1 MIVWIA
7 SCKHV
12 PLVLPNIVQ
21 PETREGGWGDNVT
34 LYNEPPRC
42 HSYLRSQTNQ
52 TTYISLAPST
62 SSSQPG
68 LKWNFSW
75 GQSKSAF
82 VILSGGT
89 FLMGYLA
96 KQNCDF
102 ICVLII
108 NIFFFNQCLD
118 YDIFFDVGKPLRVR
132 IYGTHFIGWSQ
143 GMFRLFIVNLESKQS
158 ADFGK
163 SAMKRYSVLAYRQAF
178 NSSATGRTLEYNE
191 PVSSLQGIWHW

>member
-1 MIVWIA
+1 MYRERLARGSHQLPHIVFCYRFRDGDHVIIWIA
-7 SCKHV
+7 SGKHV
-12 PLVLPNIVQ
+12 PLLLPNIVQ
-21 PETREGGWGDNVT
+21 PVIREGGWGDNVT

-42 HSYLRSQTNQ
+42 HSYLRLQTNQ

-96 KQNCDF
+96 KQNCGF
-102 ICVLII
+102 ISVLII
-108 NIFFFNQCLD
+108 NSFFFKS
-118 YDIFFDVGKPLRVR
+118 V
-132 IYGTHFIGWSQ
+132 S
-143 GMFRLFIVNLESKQS
+143 RLWHILWCWQTSPS
-158 ADFGK
+158 T
-163 SAMKRYSVLAYRQAF
+163 Y
-178 NSSATGRTLEYNE
+178 
-191 PVSSLQGIWHW
+191 IWHTFHRVIARNVSALYSQLEVKTKCRFW

>member
-1 MIVWIA
+1 MIIWIA
-7 SCKHV
+7 SGKHV
-12 PLVLPNIVQ
+12 PLLLPNIVQ
-21 PETREGGWGDNVT
+21 PEIREGGWGDTVT

-42 HSYLRSQTNQ
+42 HSHLKSQTNQ

-96 KQNCDF
+96 KQNCGF

-143 GMFRLFIVNLESKQS
+143 GMFRLLIVNLESKQS

>member
-7 SCKHV
+7 SGKHV
-12 PLVLPNIVQ
+12 PLLLPNIVQ
-21 PETREGGWGDNVT
+21 PEIREGGRGDNVT

-96 KQNCDF
+96 KQHCGF

-143 GMFRLFIVNLESKQS
+143 GMFRLLIVNLESKQS
-158 ADFGK
+158 ADFGE